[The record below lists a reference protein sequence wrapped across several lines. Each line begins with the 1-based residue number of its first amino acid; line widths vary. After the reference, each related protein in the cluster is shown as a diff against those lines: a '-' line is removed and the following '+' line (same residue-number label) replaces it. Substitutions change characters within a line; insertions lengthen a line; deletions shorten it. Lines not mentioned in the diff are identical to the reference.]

1 MGNNLNKEE
10 NNEDKKDEST
20 LSKEEVSQD
29 KLKELRAKAD
39 LLEKRLLDKFAYP
52 LDSNSLY
59 YQDIPI
65 LFQGENIFLH
75 TLVCNIN
82 ELKNNPNTEKKI
94 LIMLHGYQANGLNFY
109 KIIPYIYEKYIC
121 ICPDIIGWGL
131 SSRINIEFTSN
142 EQCINFF
149 MDSIEAL

>member
-10 NNEDKKDEST
+10 NNEDKKVEQT
-20 LSKEEVSQD
+20 LSKEDASQE

-65 LFQGENIFLH
+65 LFQGENIILH
-75 TLVCNIN
+75 T
-82 ELKNNPNTEKKI
+82 
-94 LIMLHGYQANGLNFY
+94 
-109 KIIPYIYEKYIC
+109 
-121 ICPDIIGWGL
+121 
-131 SSRINIEFTSN
+131 
-142 EQCINFF
+142 
-149 MDSIEAL
+149 